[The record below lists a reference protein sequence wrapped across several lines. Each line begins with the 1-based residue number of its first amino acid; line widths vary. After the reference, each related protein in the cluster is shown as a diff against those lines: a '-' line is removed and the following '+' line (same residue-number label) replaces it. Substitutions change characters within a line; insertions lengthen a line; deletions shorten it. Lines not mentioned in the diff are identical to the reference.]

1 LSLFKSTPNNAFLI
15 IVYGC
20 INFKNHTQMKANM
33 GTADKIIRV
42 LIAVIIGV
50 LIYTNVLSGT
60 LAIVLGVLGI
70 VFLLTSLVSFCP
82 LYTLVGIKTCKTK

>member
-1 LSLFKSTPNNAFLI
+1 
-15 IVYGC
+15 
-20 INFKNHTQMKANM
+20 MKANM

-42 LIAVIIGV
+42 LIAVVIGV

-60 LAIVLGVLGI
+60 LAIVLGVFGI
-70 VFLLTSLVSFCP
+70 VFVLTSLVSFCP

>member
-1 LSLFKSTPNNAFLI
+1 M
-15 IVYGC
+15 
-20 INFKNHTQMKANM
+20 QMKANM

>member
-1 LSLFKSTPNNAFLI
+1 
-15 IVYGC
+15 
-20 INFKNHTQMKANM
+20 MKANM

-50 LIYTNVLSGT
+50 LIYTNVISGT

-82 LYTLVGIKTCKTK
+82 LYTPFGIKTCKTK

>member
-1 LSLFKSTPNNAFLI
+1 MPNNAFLI

-20 INFKNHTQMKANM
+20 INLKNYTQMKANM

-50 LIYTNVLSGT
+50 LIYTNVISGT

-82 LYTLVGIKTCKTK
+82 LYTPFGIKTCKTK